1 MTETTSYYKK
11 VASVTVTDGGSG
23 YTSAPT
29 VTISGNATATA
40 TVSGG
45 KVTAITLTSAGYNY
59 LSPPTITFSGGSGS
73 GAAATANMVYI
84 DDAYN
89 GFKESLSHL
98 IANQLPDFVRVE
110 YPVFVT
116 FLEKYYEFL
125 DEENQVNNFL
135 LNYEKNFDINRTLD
149 TFLPKFKNQY
159 AQNFPLTAQI
169 DDRRLIKF
177 IKQFYEAKG
186 SEKAIELLFRILY
199 NERTEIFYPSEQV
212 LRASDGIW
220 IEDITLKLAV
230 DTSITANPFDLSSKT
245 AKITYYEN
253 ISSVTYE
260 RTVETS
266 ISNVTKFAYV
276 SPAVYE
282 LVTNLPKTAT
292 IRVPGAGASANALV
306 SGGQVKAIV
315 GETSKTFSSITTAG
329 TLVATVATSGAA
341 GQFTCGNST
350 LSIGDRLT
358 ITGTPG
364 VATLAATVAV
374 SGTAGQFTCGA
385 STLAVN
391 DRVRITGTK
400 GGTATITGYTTGTTY
415 RVSAV
420 TGTSPSVTGF
430 TLTTESGTAIVT
442 TAGTLTGLTYT
453 TTGTITGYTTGTTYK
468 VSAVTGTSPN
478 VTGFTLTTQSGV
490 PLVTTAGK
498 LTGLTYATATGI
510 NLTSN
515 TITVPSH
522 GYSTG
527 DVVIYDKNGG
537 TIITGLTNYAVYF
550 VIVVDVNTIKLATSA
565 GNATLGTAVDL
576 TIVGSG
582 SQLLYAPVI
591 DTGNGYFATPA
602 VQFTSATGT
611 SATARAILAD
621 TGEISHVIVINGG
634 SGYSTAPAVTFST
647 EAVRT
652 KVEIVS
658 GTTTTLYGYI
668 VRQLSTVEV
677 IDCSGTPPCGFSVGD
692 IYSIDESGSVG
703 SYTVE
708 FNSATTG
715 TLAATV
721 ATSGTA
727 GQFTCG
733 ASTLAVNDRI
743 TITGTR
749 AGSGTITG
757 YTTGT
762 VYRVSAVT
770 GTSPNVTGFTL
781 TTEASVAIVTT
792 AGTLT
797 GLTYTTST
805 PSSSG
810 YFLNKYNETD
820 TTLNPYTLV
829 GRDNKASIRIDAI
842 DVDGC
847 PTAVSIFDTG
857 FDFERGTFTVDIE
870 SALGCTATLS
880 FTTGAVNVKTG
891 RFRDSRGMLS
901 NVNKLQDNFY
911 YQNYSYVVRS
921 NVPSNKWLDIV
932 KNTAHPAGTAIFGE
946 LTIEQT
952 VDFNQFI
959 TTPIQPL
966 HIYEFVLEELTA
978 SGGIT
983 RNNEFYFEVEFI
995 KILADSATVADAN
1008 SSHVYKVLSDFVT
1021 TSETLD
1027 FDFDIGIYGNE
1038 DDTTETLDVFDRVV
1052 QYVREVNE
1060 TTITAEN
1067 AITNFGKVL
1076 EETIF
1081 LQDPYAEDFFDENYV
1096 SADTTEFDFA
1106 KVLAD
1111 AANTTESQAFVLSK
1125 PLTDTTTNADTFA
1138 RTVEYYR
1145 TFTESVISNEYA
1157 NAGIEK
1163 PQADV
1168 ATAAETSTNHLY
1180 KSLTDSVTSTDT
1192 VGVIPYLVK
1201 TDNAGATELLIVAN
1215 DAETIDSIA
1224 AAEQSL
1230 ITVLKGIFE
1239 TVAVTEDGII
1249 NVQNYIEGDFGSD
1262 YVGQSMTFAGTNSS
1276 FPVPNSILN
1285 LDADNSLSYAGTG
1298 TTWFDMTANDLDA
1311 SLTNMSYTDPYF
1323 TLNGTNSTASI
1334 ADNALLEPGTGD
1346 FTLEAWVYY
1355 STIAGSQRT
1364 FISKTNN
1371 GGGAA
1376 DWSYG
1381 LRTNSAGATYIEVGN
1396 GTTSVTSPSYTVS
1409 TGQWYHI
1416 VGVWTNVASNS
1427 IALYINGVSQGSNS
1441 HSFTSVK
1448 NSTNPLYLGSYNGG
1462 EYSQWFDGKIS
1473 AVRYYNK
1480 ALTAEEVTQNF
1491 TALRGRFDI

>member
-40 TVSGG
+40 TVSSG

-89 GFKESLSHL
+89 GFKQSLSHL

-110 YPVFVT
+110 YPVFIT

-230 DTSITANPFDLSSKT
+230 DSSITANPFDLNSKT
-245 AKITYYEN
+245 VKITYYEN
-253 ISSVTYE
+253 VSSVTYE
-260 RTVETS
+260 RTVETN

-276 SPAVYE
+276 FPAVYE
-282 LVTNLPKTAT
+282 LVTSLPKTAR
-292 IRVPGAGASANALV
+292 ILVPGAGASANALV

-315 GETSKTFSSITTAG
+315 GDAYKEFNSS
-329 TLVATVATSGAA
+329 
-341 GQFTCGNST
+341 
-350 LSIGDRLT
+350 
-358 ITGTPG
+358 TG
-364 VATLAATVAV
+364 
-374 SGTAGQFTCGA
+374 
-385 STLAVN
+385 VN
-391 DRVRITGTK
+391 DATNIIT
-400 GGTATITGYTTGTTY
+400 
-415 RVSAV
+415 
-420 TGTSPSVTGF
+420 
-430 TLTTESGTAIVT
+430 
-442 TAGTLTGLTYT
+442 
-453 TTGTITGYTTGTTYK
+453 
-468 VSAVTGTSPN
+468 
-478 VTGFTLTTQSGV
+478 
-490 PLVTTAGK
+490 
-498 LTGLTYATATGI
+498 I
-510 NLTSN
+510 N
-515 TITVPSH
+515 SH

-527 DVVIYDKNGG
+527 DIVIYTRG
-537 TIITGLTNYAVYF
+537 TGHVVGGLTEYAIYY
-550 VIVVDVNTIKLATSA
+550 VIVVNSNQIKLALSA
-565 GNATLGTAVDL
+565 NNATLGTGINIAPADP
-576 TIVGSG
+576 GNNR
-582 SQLLYAPVI
+582 LYEPVT
-591 DTGNGYFATPA
+591 DGGNGYFAAPA

-611 SATARAILAD
+611 SATARTILTD
-621 TGEISHVIVINGG
+621 TGEISHVIVTNGG

-647 EAVRT
+647 EAIRT

-658 GTTTTLYGYI
+658 GTTTTLYGYV
-668 VRQLSTVEV
+668 VRQLSTVDV

-708 FNSATTG
+708 FNSGTTG

-721 ATSGTA
+721 AVSGTE

-733 ASTLAVNDRI
+733 PSTLAVNSTV

-749 AGSGTITG
+749 GGTGTITG

-762 VYRVSAVT
+762 VYKVSAVT
-770 GTSPNVTGFTL
+770 GVSPNVTGFTL
-781 TTEASVAIVTT
+781 TTSAGSIITT
-792 AGTLT
+792 TPGTLT
-797 GLTYTTST
+797 GLTYVTTTS
-805 PSSSG
+805 SSSG

-857 FDFERGTFTVDIE
+857 FDFERESFTVDIE

-932 KNTAHPAGTAIFGE
+932 KNTTHPAGTAIFGE

-966 HIYEFVLEELTA
+966 HIYEFVLEELSADT
-978 SGGIT
+978 
-983 RNNEFYFEVEFI
+983 FYYAVNFRKV
-995 KILADSATVADAN
+995 LTDSATVAEAN
-1008 SSHVYKVLSDFVT
+1008 SSHVFKVLADAATVADIT
-1021 TSETLD
+1021 TLD
-1027 FDFDIGIYGNE
+1027 FTVGIYGTE

-1067 AITNFGKVL
+1067 AITDFDKVL
-1076 EETIF
+1076 QESIF
-1081 LQDPYAEDFFDENYV
+1081 LQDPYAEGGFFDENYV
-1096 SADTTEFDFA
+1096 AADTTEFDFA
-1106 KVLAD
+1106 KVLAEAATTSEANVFAVSKVITPSYVTPFDNASALYGTTFDITKDGGLYTMTISINSEGVITIVSGFGMPFGYYLSIGGTTFEHIAGED
-1111 AANTTESQAFVLSK
+1111 AVIATESF
-1125 PLTDTTTNADTFA
+1125 T

-1145 TFTESVISNEYA
+1145 TFAESVITHEYTS
-1157 NAGIEK
+1157 AGIER
-1163 PQADV
+1163 PGNDEAIDV
-1168 ATAAETSTNHLY
+1168 DEANATETSFNHLY

-1192 VGVIPYLVK
+1192 IGIIPYLVK
-1201 TDNAGATELLIVAN
+1201 TDDAGATELLIVAN
-1215 DAETIDSIA
+1215 DSETIESIA
-1224 AAEQSL
+1224 ATEQSL
-1230 ITVLKGIFE
+1230 LDVLKGIFE

-1285 LDADNSLSYAGTG
+1285 LDAGNSLSYSGTG
-1298 TTWFDMTANDLDA
+1298 TTWTDMSGGDHSGTLTNGPTYSSADGGSIVFDGTNDYVQCSG
-1311 SLTNMSYTDPYF
+1311 SLTTSAATFIVWIKRNGPQDDYDGIMYSRSATATGLTVYGTTNKLSYTWNNAINTYQWDSGLLIPD
-1323 TLNGTNSTASI
+1323 STWCMVA
-1334 ADNALLEPGTGD
+1334 
-1346 FTLEAWVYY
+1346 V
-1355 STIAGSQRT
+1355 
-1364 FISKTNN
+1364 
-1371 GGGAA
+1371 
-1376 DWSYG
+1376 
-1381 LRTNSAGATYIEVGN
+1381 
-1396 GTTSVTSPSYTVS
+1396 SVTSTSAKAYLCQSSGITSATNTVS
-1409 TGQWYHI
+1409 HTSTTLDDIKIGWDDLNSSRFFKGNI
-1416 VGVWTNVASNS
+1416 GVAM
-1427 IALYINGVSQGSNS
+1427 IYDRALS
-1441 HSFTSVK
+1441 
-1448 NSTNPLYLGSYNGG
+1448 
-1462 EYSQWFDGKIS
+1462 D
-1473 AVRYYNK
+1473 
-1480 ALTAEEVTQNF
+1480 AEITQNF

>member
-442 TAGTLTGLTYT
+442 TAG
-453 TTGTITGYTTGTTYK
+453 
-468 VSAVTGTSPN
+468 
-478 VTGFTLTTQSGV
+478 
-490 PLVTTAGK
+490 K

-770 GTSPNVTGFTL
+770 GASPNVTGFTL
-781 TTEASVAIVTT
+781 TTEANVAIVTT

-932 KNTAHPAGTAIFGE
+932 KNTTHPAGTAIFGE

-983 RNNEFYFEVEFI
+983 RNNEFYFAVNFI
-995 KILADSATVADAN
+995 KVLTDSAAVADVNRSHVFKVLTDAATVADI
-1008 SSHVYKVLSDFVT
+1008 
-1021 TSETLD
+1021 TSLD
-1027 FDFDIGIYGNE
+1027 FTVGIYGTE

-1067 AITNFGKVL
+1067 AITDFGKVL

-1106 KVLAD
+1106 KVISD
-1111 AANTTESQAFVLSK
+1111 ASNTTDSQAFGIDKSLV
-1125 PLTDTTTNADTFA
+1125 DTVTNSDAFT

-1163 PQADV
+1163 PQTDV
-1168 ATAAETSTNHLY
+1168 ATAAETSINHLY
-1180 KSLTDSVTSTDT
+1180 KYLTDSVTSTDT
-1192 VGVIPYLVK
+1192 VGIIPYLVK

-1215 DAETIDSIA
+1215 DSVTIDSIA
-1224 AAEQSL
+1224 ATEQSL
-1230 ITVLKGIFE
+1230 INILKGLFE
-1239 TVAVTEDGII
+1239 TVTVTESGII
-1249 NVQNYIEGDFGSD
+1249 NIQDYVEGEFGSD
-1262 YVGQSMTFAGTNSS
+1262 FVGQ
-1276 FPVPNSILN
+1276 
-1285 LDADNSLSYAGTG
+1285 
-1298 TTWFDMTANDLDA
+1298 
-1311 SLTNMSYTDPYF
+1311 
-1323 TLNGTNSTASI
+1323 
-1334 ADNALLEPGTGD
+1334 
-1346 FTLEAWVYY
+1346 
-1355 STIAGSQRT
+1355 
-1364 FISKTNN
+1364 
-1371 GGGAA
+1371 
-1376 DWSYG
+1376 
-1381 LRTNSAGATYIEVGN
+1381 ATYFN
-1396 GTTSVTSPSYTVS
+1396 
-1409 TGQWYHI
+1409 
-1416 VGVWTNVASNS
+1416 
-1427 IALYINGVSQGSNS
+1427 
-1441 HSFTSVK
+1441 
-1448 NSTNPLYLGSYNGG
+1448 
-1462 EYSQWFDGKIS
+1462 
-1473 AVRYYNK
+1473 
-1480 ALTAEEVTQNF
+1480 
-1491 TALRGRFDI
+1491 

>member
-23 YTSAPT
+23 YALTSVAVSGTAGQFTCGASTLAVNDLVTITGTLGGTGIITGYTSGTTYKVSSITGTSPNVTGFTLTTETSVALVTTAGTLTGLTYTTTPT

-89 GFKESLSHL
+89 GFKQSLSHL

-110 YPVFVT
+110 YPVFIT

-199 NERTEIFYPSEQV
+199 NERTEVFYPSEQV

-230 DTSITANPFDLSSKT
+230 DSSITANPFDLNSKT
-245 AKITYYEN
+245 VKITYYEN
-253 ISSVTYE
+253 VSSVTFE
-260 RTVETS
+260 RTVETN

-276 SPAVYE
+276 FPAVYE
-282 LVTNLPKTAT
+282 LVTTLPKTAT
-292 IRVPGAGASANALV
+292 IRVPGAGAAANALV
-306 SGGQVKAIV
+306 SGGEVKAIV
-315 GETSKTFSSITTAG
+315 GETNKTFSSITTAG
-329 TLVATVATSGAA
+329 TLAATVATSGAA

-350 LSIGDRLT
+350 LAVGDRLT

-391 DRVRITGTK
+391 DLVTITGTK
-400 GGTATITGYTTGTTY
+400 GGTA
-415 RVSAV
+415 
-420 TGTSPSVTGF
+420 
-430 TLTTESGTAIVT
+430 
-442 TAGTLTGLTYT
+442 
-453 TTGTITGYTTGTTYK
+453 TITGYTTGTTYK

-478 VTGFTLTTQSGV
+478 VTGFTLTTQSNAAIVTTAGTLTGLTYTTTGTITGYTTGTTYRVSAVTGTSPNVTGFTLTTQSNV
-490 PLVTTAGK
+490 PLVTTAGT

-537 TIITGLTNYAVYF
+537 TIVTGLTNYGVYF

-582 SQLLYAPVI
+582 SQLLHASVT
-591 DTGNGYFATPA
+591 DGGSGYFATPA
-602 VQFTSATGT
+602 VQFTTDLEGVT
-611 SATARAILAD
+611 TAVARTILTD
-621 TGEISHVIVINGG
+621 TGEISHVIVTNGG

-647 EAVRT
+647 EAIRT
-652 KVEIVS
+652 KIEIVS
-658 GTTTTLYGYI
+658 GTTTTLYGYV
-668 VRQLSTVEV
+668 VRQLETVAV
-677 IDCSGTPPCGFSVGD
+677 IDCDGTPPCGFTVGD

-703 SYTVE
+703 SYTIDFE
-708 FNSATTG
+708 ND
-715 TLAATV
+715 
-721 ATSGTA
+721 
-727 GQFTCG
+727 
-733 ASTLAVNDRI
+733 AS
-743 TITGTR
+743 
-749 AGSGTITG
+749 
-757 YTTGT
+757 
-762 VYRVSAVT
+762 
-770 GTSPNVTGFTL
+770 
-781 TTEASVAIVTT
+781 E
-792 AGTLT
+792 
-797 GLTYTTST
+797 
-805 PSSSG
+805 

-820 TTLNPYTLV
+820 SGLNPYTLV
-829 GRDNKASIRIDAI
+829 GRDNKASIRIDA
-842 DVDGC
+842 VNANGC
-847 PTAVSIFDTG
+847 PTVVSIFDTG
-857 FDFERGTFTVDIE
+857 FDFERETFTAIIE
-870 SALGCTATLS
+870 SSLGCTATLS

-891 RFRDSRGMLS
+891 RFKDSRGMLS
-901 NVNKLQDNFY
+901 NVNRLQDNFY
-911 YQNYSYVVRS
+911 YQSYSYVIRS

-932 KNTAHPAGTAIFGE
+932 KNTTHPAGTAIFGE

-983 RNNEFYFEVEFI
+983 RNNEFYFAVNFI
-995 KILADSATVADAN
+995 KVLTDSATVVDVN
-1008 SSHVYKVLSDFVT
+1008 SSHVFKVLSDVAT
-1021 TSETLD
+1021 VADIASLD
-1027 FDFDIGIYGNE
+1027 FTVGIYGTE

-1067 AITNFGKVL
+1067 AITDFDKVL
-1076 EETIF
+1076 QETIF

-1111 AANTTESQAFVLSK
+1111 AATASEANVFAVSKVITPSYVTPFDNASALYGTTFEITSGGGLYTMTISINSEGVITIVSGFGMPFGYYVSVGGTTFEHIAGEDAVIATESFG
-1125 PLTDTTTNADTFA
+1125 

-1145 TFTESVISNEYA
+1145 TFADSVITNEYA
-1157 NAGIEK
+1157 IAGIEK
-1163 PQADV
+1163 PDQVDA

-1180 KSLTDSVTSTDT
+1180 KYLTDSVTSTDI
-1192 VGVIPYLVK
+1192 VGIIPYLVK

-1215 DAETIDSIA
+1215 DSATIDSIA
-1224 AAEQSL
+1224 ATEQSL
-1230 ITVLKGIFE
+1230 INTLKGLFE
-1239 TVAVTEDGII
+1239 TVTVTEDGIV
-1249 NVQNYIEGDFGSD
+1249 NTQDYVDGDFGSD
-1262 YVGQSMTFAGTNSS
+1262 YVGQVT
-1276 FPVPNSILN
+1276 
-1285 LDADNSLSYAGTG
+1285 
-1298 TTWFDMTANDLDA
+1298 
-1311 SLTNMSYTDPYF
+1311 YF
-1323 TLNGTNSTASI
+1323 N
-1334 ADNALLEPGTGD
+1334 
-1346 FTLEAWVYY
+1346 
-1355 STIAGSQRT
+1355 
-1364 FISKTNN
+1364 
-1371 GGGAA
+1371 
-1376 DWSYG
+1376 
-1381 LRTNSAGATYIEVGN
+1381 
-1396 GTTSVTSPSYTVS
+1396 
-1409 TGQWYHI
+1409 
-1416 VGVWTNVASNS
+1416 
-1427 IALYINGVSQGSNS
+1427 
-1441 HSFTSVK
+1441 
-1448 NSTNPLYLGSYNGG
+1448 
-1462 EYSQWFDGKIS
+1462 
-1473 AVRYYNK
+1473 
-1480 ALTAEEVTQNF
+1480 
-1491 TALRGRFDI
+1491 

>member
-1 MTETTSYYKK
+1 
-11 VASVTVTDGGSG
+11 
-23 YTSAPT
+23 

-45 KVTAITLTSAGYNY
+45 KVTAITVTFSGNDY
-59 LSPPTITFSGGSGS
+59 LSPPAITFSGGSGT
-73 GAAATANMVYI
+73 GAAATATMVYI

-89 GFKESLSHL
+89 GFKQSLGYL
-98 IANQLPDFVRVE
+98 IANQLPDFVRNQ
-110 YPVFVT
+110 YPVFIT

-125 DEENQVNNFL
+125 DQDLQANNVL
-135 LNYEKNFDINRTLD
+135 LNAESFSDINRTLD
-149 TFLPKFKNQY
+149 VFIPKFKNQY
-159 AQNFPLTAQI
+159 AQNFPLSAQI
-169 DDRRLIKF
+169 DDKRLIKF

-220 IEDITLKLAV
+220 IEDVTLKLAV
-230 DTSITANPFDLSSKT
+230 DSGITANPFDLNSKT
-245 AKITYYEN
+245 VKITYYEN

-260 RTVETS
+260 RHVETN

-276 SPAVYE
+276 FPAVYE
-282 LVTNLPKTAT
+282 LVTSLPKTAT

-329 TLVATVATSGAA
+329 TLAATVAT
-341 GQFTCGNST
+341 
-350 LSIGDRLT
+350 
-358 ITGTPG
+358 
-364 VATLAATVAV
+364 

-385 STLAVN
+385 STLAVG
-391 DRVRITGTK
+391 DRLTITGT
-400 GGTATITGYTTGTTY
+400 
-415 RVSAV
+415 R
-420 TGTSPSVTGF
+420 
-430 TLTTESGTAIVT
+430 
-442 TAGTLTGLTYT
+442 AG
-453 TTGTITGYTTGTTYK
+453 TGTITGYTSGTTYR

-490 PLVTTAGK
+490 PLVTTAGT

-537 TIITGLTNYAVYF
+537 TIVTGLTNYGVYF

-576 TIVGSG
+576 TIVGTG
-582 SQLLYAPVI
+582 THILYAPLTDV
-591 DTGNGYFATPA
+591 GNGYFATPT
-602 VQFTSATGT
+602 VQFTTDLEGVTTAV
-611 SATARAILAD
+611 ARAILTD
-621 TGEISHVIVINGG
+621 TNEISHVIVVNGG

-647 EAVRT
+647 EAIRT

-668 VRQLSTVEV
+668 VRQLSTVDV

-749 AGSGTITG
+749 AGTGTITG

-770 GTSPNVTGFTL
+770 GASPNVTGFTL

-870 SALGCTATLS
+870 SVLGCTATLS

-911 YQNYSYVVRS
+911 YQSYSYVIRS

-932 KNTAHPAGTAIFGE
+932 KNTTHPAGTAIFGE

-983 RNNEFYFEVEFI
+983 RNNEFYFAVNFI
-995 KILADSATVADAN
+995 KVLTDSATVADVN
-1008 SSHVYKVLSDFVT
+1008 RSHVFKVLTDAATVADI
-1021 TSETLD
+1021 TSLD
-1027 FDFDIGIYGNE
+1027 FTVGIYGTE

-1067 AITNFGKVL
+1067 AITDFDKVL
-1076 EETIF
+1076 QETIF

-1106 KVLAD
+1106 KVIAD
-1111 AANTTESQAFVLSK
+1111 AANAAESQAFGIDK
-1125 PLTDTTTNADTFA
+1125 PLSDTATAPDTFT

-1145 TFTESVISNEYA
+1145 TFADSVITNEYA

-1163 PQADV
+1163 PQTDA

-1180 KSLTDSVTSTDT
+1180 KYLTDSVTSTDT
-1192 VGVIPYLVK
+1192 VGIIPYLVK

-1215 DAETIDSIA
+1215 DTATIDSIA
-1224 AAEQSL
+1224 ATEQSL
-1230 ITVLKGIFE
+1230 INILKGLFE
-1239 TVAVTEDGII
+1239 TVIVTEDGIV
-1249 NVQNYIEGDFGSD
+1249 NTQDYVDGDFGSD
-1262 YVGQSMTFAGTNSS
+1262 YVGQVT
-1276 FPVPNSILN
+1276 
-1285 LDADNSLSYAGTG
+1285 
-1298 TTWFDMTANDLDA
+1298 
-1311 SLTNMSYTDPYF
+1311 YF
-1323 TLNGTNSTASI
+1323 N
-1334 ADNALLEPGTGD
+1334 
-1346 FTLEAWVYY
+1346 
-1355 STIAGSQRT
+1355 
-1364 FISKTNN
+1364 
-1371 GGGAA
+1371 
-1376 DWSYG
+1376 
-1381 LRTNSAGATYIEVGN
+1381 
-1396 GTTSVTSPSYTVS
+1396 
-1409 TGQWYHI
+1409 
-1416 VGVWTNVASNS
+1416 
-1427 IALYINGVSQGSNS
+1427 
-1441 HSFTSVK
+1441 
-1448 NSTNPLYLGSYNGG
+1448 
-1462 EYSQWFDGKIS
+1462 
-1473 AVRYYNK
+1473 
-1480 ALTAEEVTQNF
+1480 
-1491 TALRGRFDI
+1491 